1 MRPMLN
7 PALTTIWRDEQTLQ
21 LGLDPELALVFRG
34 VDPARAAFLTLLDGT
49 RSRAQTISAASTY
62 GLGAT
67 EAGELLDLLA
77 AGGALVD
84 AGADRRPM
92 ANLSAAER
100 DRLAPDLA
108 AWSLGTGGTGGAGGA
123 GGPDASS
130 RTLGRRRRAVITVD
144 GAGRVGATLVG
155 LLAAAGIGTLSVTD
169 DRPMRSFDI
178 APGGAGTGS
187 ISEPRAQA
195 AMQAAR
201 RTSPATRSGLPKGRP
216 PDLYVL
222 CPDGAYV
229 ELTTRDR
236 LLADGTAHLLAH
248 TYERVGVVGPLVL
261 PGRTPCLHCLDLH
274 RVDRDRDW
282 PVVSAQLANPARRLA
297 GVAAAA
303 ACDVVLA
310 SAVAAHA
317 ALAVLAY
324 VDDPEVLPEL
334 AGALLELRPPAGR
347 LRRRVWGSHP
357 ACGCQWPGGAADP
370 TGSGRGCRSRPGEAT
385 MSG

>member
-108 AWSLGTGGTGGAGGA
+108 AWSLGAGGA

-155 LLAAAGIGTLSVTD
+155 LLAAAGIGTLAVTD

-178 APGGAGTGS
+178 APGGAGTES
-187 ISEPRAQA
+187 ISEPRGEA
-195 AMQAAR
+195 AMLAAR
-201 RTSPATRSGLPKGRP
+201 QTAPATRSGLPKGRP

-229 ELTTRDR
+229 DPSTRDR
-236 LLADGTAHLLAH
+236 LLVEGTAHLLAH

-310 SAVAAHA
+310 TAVAAHA
-317 ALAVLAY
+317 ALAVLAR
-324 VDDPEVLPEL
+324 VDDPDDPPEL

-347 LRRRVWGSHP
+347 LRRRVWGPHP
-357 ACGCQWPGGAADP
+357 SCGCQWPGGASAP
-370 TGSGRGCRSRPGEAT
+370 P
-385 MSG
+385 

>member
-34 VDPARAAFLTLLDGT
+34 VDPARAGFLTLLDGT

-62 GLGAT
+62 GLGAA
-67 EAGELLDLLA
+67 EAAELLDLLA
-77 AGGALVD
+77 TGGALVD

-108 AWSLGTGGTGGAGGA
+108 AWSLGTGGTGGS

-130 RTLGRRRRAVITVD
+130 RTLGRRRRAMITVD

-187 ISEPRAQA
+187 IHSMSSTMNFEPGSRIIADRHA
-195 AMQAAR
+195 
-201 RTSPATRSGLPKGRP
+201 TS
-216 PDLYVL
+216 
-222 CPDGAYV
+222 
-229 ELTTRDR
+229 
-236 LLADGTAHLLAH
+236 
-248 TYERVGVVGPLVL
+248 
-261 PGRTPCLHCLDLH
+261 
-274 RVDRDRDW
+274 
-282 PVVSAQLANPARRLA
+282 VSSP
-297 GVAAAA
+297 
-303 ACDVVLA
+303 
-310 SAVAAHA
+310 
-317 ALAVLAY
+317 
-324 VDDPEVLPEL
+324 
-334 AGALLELRPPAGR
+334 
-347 LRRRVWGSHP
+347 
-357 ACGCQWPGGAADP
+357 
-370 TGSGRGCRSRPGEAT
+370 
-385 MSG
+385 

>member
-1 MRPMLN
+1 MRPLLN

-34 VDPARAAFLTLLDGT
+34 VDPARAGFLALLDGT
-49 RSRAQTISAASTY
+49 RSRAQTISAASAY

-67 EAGELLDLLA
+67 EAAELLDLLA
-77 AGGALVD
+77 TGGALVD
-84 AGADRRPM
+84 AGADRRPL

-108 AWSLGTGGTGGAGGA
+108 AWSLGQGGI

-130 RTLGRRRRAVITVD
+130 RTLGRRRRAMITVD

-169 DRPMRSFDI
+169 I

-187 ISEPRAQA
+187 VSEPRGLA

-201 RTSPATRSGLPKGRP
+201 ETSPATRSGLPKGRL
-216 PDLYVL
+216 PDLHVL

-229 ELTTRDR
+229 EPATRDR
-236 LLADGTAHLLAH
+236 LLVDGTVHLLAH

-297 GVAAAA
+297 GVASAA

-324 VDDPEVLPEL
+324 VDDPEGVPEL

-347 LRRRVWGSHP
+347 LRRRAWGSHP
-357 ACGCQWPGGAADP
+357 ACGCQWPGGAADV
-370 TGSGRGCRSRPGEAT
+370 TLSGRAGASSPRTSASLPLAAEP
-385 MSG
+385 